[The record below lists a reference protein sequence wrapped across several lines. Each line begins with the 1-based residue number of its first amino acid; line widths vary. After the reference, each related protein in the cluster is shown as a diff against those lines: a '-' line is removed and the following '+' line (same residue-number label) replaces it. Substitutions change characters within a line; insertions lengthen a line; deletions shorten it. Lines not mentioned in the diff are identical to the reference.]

1 MKNAK
6 LPLGDFFLSFHQ
18 RCGFFSKKNGLTTGF
33 LAASMIPLTNHPR
46 TKFKMNSMELSSTL
60 NIIEIYTDIHA

>member
-6 LPLGDFFLSFHQ
+6 LPLGDFFYHFI
-18 RCGFFSKKNGLTTGF
+18 RGADFFRKKNGLTTGF

-60 NIIEIYTDIHA
+60 NITEIYTDIHA